1 MKSDYCGEITSLNL
15 KEEVTICGWIH
26 RRRDHGG
33 VIFLDVRYIKGI
45 CQAVVNPDNE
55 ESFKLAES
63 IRNEYVVQ
71 IKGNVRKRL
80 EGTINKSM
88 HTGEIEIEVKIL
100 NILSKASTPVFPI
113 DEYQEVN
120 EDVRLKNRVL
130 DLRRTEMNGR
140 IITTVSYT
148 HLTLPTKRIV

>member
-1 MKSDYCGEITSLNL
+1 MKSHYCGEITSSNL

-33 VIFLDVRYIKGI
+33 VIFLDVRDIKGI
-45 CQAVVNPDNE
+45 CQVVVNPDNE

-63 IRNEYVVQ
+63 IRNEFVVQ
-71 IKGNVRKRL
+71 ISGLVRKRL
-80 EGTINKSM
+80 EGTVNENM
-88 HTGEIEIEVKIL
+88 HTGEIEIEVKNIT
-100 NILSKASTPVFPI
+100 ILSKADTPVFPI

-130 DLRRTEMNGR
+130 DLRRPEMNER
-140 IITTVSYT
+140 IITCLLYT
-148 HLTLPTKRIV
+148 SPSPRD